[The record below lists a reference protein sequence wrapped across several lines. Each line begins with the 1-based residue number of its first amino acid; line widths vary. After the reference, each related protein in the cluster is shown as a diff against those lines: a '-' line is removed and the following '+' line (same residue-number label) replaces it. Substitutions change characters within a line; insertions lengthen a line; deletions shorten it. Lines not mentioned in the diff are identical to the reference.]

1 MHREPN
7 PIAALIFA
15 GTCYG
20 SSYAAVGFVSGSNPM
35 VVTGARFA
43 VFGLLSVALLG
54 MSGGRRGLP
63 WRTALLHAAG
73 GSVGLYLAEVTAI
86 GLAGAG
92 PTIAVVGS
100 IPLVY
105 AAAGARRDGTSLRPL
120 VPSLAL
126 TLTSHVVI
134 YRSALDA
141 GDQPLVPL
149 AAGLGIAALG
159 VAGFCGYALHATEH
173 LRRRPDIS
181 PQRWSSAV
189 GVACGMFSIPL
200 LVVGGLGGSFGSPGR
215 VVGVA
220 VFLAVVPSW
229 IANTLWNRGVV
240 AVPRSLAGQ
249 LLVFEPLSAFV
260 FVHLVAL
267 ELPTPTL
274 LAGELLLLAG
284 ALLAIR
290 GVAVSAPA
298 FSGSTR

>member
-1 MHREPN
+1 MNRETN

-20 SSYAAVGFVSGSNPM
+20 TSYAAVGFVSGTNPM

-43 VFGLLSVALLG
+43 LFGLLSVVLLG
-54 MSGGRRGLP
+54 ASGGRRGIP

-105 AAAGARRDGTSLRPL
+105 AAVGARRDGTSLRPL
-120 VPSLAL
+120 LASL
-126 TLTSHVVI
+126 TLTLASHAVI
-134 YRSALDA
+134 YRAAVGA
-141 GDQPLVPL
+141 GDRPMAALVS
-149 AAGLGIAALG
+149 GLGIAAVG

-189 GVACGMFSIPL
+189 GVACGMFSVPL
-200 LVVGGLGGSFGSPGR
+200 LAVGGLGGSMESPGR
-215 VVGVA
+215 LAGVA
-220 VFLAVVPSW
+220 VFLAVIPSW
-229 IANTLWNRGVV
+229 IANTFWNRGVV
-240 AVPRSLAGQ
+240 ALPRSLAGQ

-290 GVAVSAPA
+290 GVGAPA
-298 FSGSTR
+298 PAPVGSPA